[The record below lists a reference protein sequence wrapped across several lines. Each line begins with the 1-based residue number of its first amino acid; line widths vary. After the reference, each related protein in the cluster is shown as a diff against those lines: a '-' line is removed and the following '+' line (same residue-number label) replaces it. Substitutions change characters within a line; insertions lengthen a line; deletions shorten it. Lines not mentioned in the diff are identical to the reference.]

1 MHLLYQLSDASPNFR
16 LLPSANEIVEHI
28 SDNETVLVSSRKP
41 GGAAEHLIDS
51 SKNAFVG
58 RALNFR
64 VRMLLKGAVK
74 RRFTLVFGN

>member
-41 GGAAEHLIDS
+41 GGAAEDLVVS
-51 SKNAFVG
+51 SEN
-58 RALNFR
+58 RICWSSRL
-64 VRMLLKGAVK
+64 
-74 RRFTLVFGN
+74 